1 MMEEKEIHL
10 RDYLK
15 VVTKRRHT
23 VATFFV
29 IVFILVVVGTLSS
42 RSLYMAST
50 KILIDRNDSRSL
62 TTAAYTP
69 YDPEFHE
76 TQYQLIKSTAVAR
89 KVVDLLGLDK
99 TYDPDKIKGYS
110 LIGGALRWFG
120 GLFSFGG
127 GSSAEK
133 EDPAMTKADM
143 MAKMISENIE
153 VKPVKNS
160 KIVEIRYYAPNPE
173 LARAIANSVT
183 RAYIEQLLE
192 LNMSS
197 TRYAI
202 QWMTKK
208 AEEEREKLDKSE
220 KGLQEYVKDR
230 NIVTMENK
238 IAIVPQKLAELNS
251 QLVQAETKKKQLEIL
266 YAKVKDLG
274 GNLDEAETVSV
285 VASDPSLQAIRQQ
298 ILKAEQTI
306 MELSQKYGKK
316 HPAMTRALEDLNV
329 LKAKR
334 EQEIRRIID
343 SIRNEYDMAKSNVAT
358 LNRFLGETKSEA
370 LNVNEKFMEYGS
382 LNREVEA
389 NRQLY
394 EALMKRIKE
403 QSITEQ
409 GSTVNVL
416 VVERAELPKSPAKP
430 RKALNVFLGL
440 IVGLFGGIGMAFFV
454 EYLDNTVKTPEEVEA
469 RLGVPVYGMVSLL
482 KEGALE
488 GIVMREPTSPVTE
501 NYKAMRTALLLS
513 SADRPQRKIL
523 VTSMGPEEGKTTTS
537 VNLAMAIAQSEY
549 KVLVIDA
556 DLRKP
561 RIHKVF
567 GLNNGKGLST
577 YLAGASDM
585 KVMQKGP
592 LPNLDVIPSG
602 PIPPNPSELL
612 SSNRMNE
619 MIAALGKDYDF
630 VICDS
635 PPLLSVADS
644 LMLSKALDGTI
655 IVTRAGATTYD
666 MIKRGLKSLAD
677 LKAHVLGIV
686 INGMDVKKGDKYH
699 YYNYYYSSAPEEAK
713 R

>member
-1 MMEEKEIHL
+1 MEEKEIHL

-127 GSSAEK
+127 SSSAEK

-549 KVLVIDA
+549 KVLLIDA

-677 LKAHVLGIV
+677 LKAHVLGVV

>member
-1 MMEEKEIHL
+1 MEEKEIHL

-549 KVLVIDA
+549 KVLLIDA

-677 LKAHVLGIV
+677 LKAHVLGVV